1 MGYPIRAALTANP
14 LTKPL
19 LDGTVRIPGFD
30 WTAEVLDP
38 AELFL
43 RQLHG
48 DEFDVFEMS
57 LSTHLR
63 VCSLRQDRW
72 IALPVFTSRKLAH
85 LEILVTE
92 RSGISGPSELR
103 GRRIGVPEYQQ
114 TSAVWSRGV
123 LEHDFC
129 VRPSEID
136 WVMERGAER
145 SHGAATEF
153 VPPPGV
159 RISPVDENESLGS
172 LLLAGRIDGALR
184 YIGKRNLV
192 DRSPSLTHAQ
202 LGVRPLFDREAER
215 ERLRGRP
222 LHANHCVAVR
232 RELADDVPEILP
244 AVMAGFSE
252 ARRRSAAASLA
263 EMPYG
268 FAANEAM
275 LRALA
280 DQAFEQGITVA
291 RVDPRDVFADPPVPG
306 DGDRAD

>member
-85 LEILVTE
+85 LAILVTE

-172 LLLAGRIDGALR
+172 LLMAGRIDGALR

-192 DRSPSLTHAQ
+192 DLVAEPHARRTRGTAALRPGGGAGAAARAAAPRQPLRRGPPETRRRRARDPAGGDGGVLGSP
-202 LGVRPLFDREAER
+202 EAVGRRQPGGDALRVCR
-215 ERLRGRP
+215 ERGDAPGARGLRLRAGHHGR
-222 LHANHCVAVR
+222 
-232 RELADDVPEILP
+232 ADR
-244 AVMAGFSE
+244 S
-252 ARRRSAAASLA
+252 ARR
-263 EMPYG
+263 
-268 FAANEAM
+268 
-275 LRALA
+275 LRRPA
-280 DQAFEQGITVA
+280 GSG
-291 RVDPRDVFADPPVPG
+291 RR
-306 DGDRAD
+306 